1 MTEPA
6 QLILD
11 LPRLE
16 ALGRADFIVGAP
28 NAEAV
33 AWIDRWPDWPR
44 PALAL
49 AGPAGSGKSHLGCV
63 WRKRS
68 DAGMIDGAGLTEAGI
83 EMLATAHRA
92 LVIEAA
98 DAAPERPLLHL
109 HNIAAERGLPL
120 LLIARE
126 PPARWGTALPDLA
139 SRLAALPVARILPP
153 DDGLIAAVLK
163 KLFEE
168 RQVTPQPEALGYL
181 VSHMERSFAAANRL
195 AAAIDALSIARQ
207 RPITVPLVRDVLA
220 LDEAAEPL
228 QG

>member
-1 MTEPA
+1 MTAPA

-16 ALGRADFIVGAP
+16 ALDRADFIVGAP
-28 NAEAV
+28 NAEAA
-33 AWIDRWPDWPR
+33 AWIDSWPDWPR

-49 AGPAGSGKSHLGCV
+49 AGPSRSGKSHLGCV

-68 DAGMIDGAGLTEAGI
+68 GAGMVEGPSLADAEI
-83 EMLATAHRA
+83 ETLAAAHPA
-92 LVIEAA
+92 LVVEAA
-98 DAAPERPLLHL
+98 DIASERPLLHL

-126 PPARWGTALPDLA
+126 APARWGTALPDLA
-139 SRLAALPVARILPP
+139 SRLSALPVARILPP

-163 KLFEE
+163 KLFDE
-168 RQVTPQPEALGYL
+168 RQVTPQPEVLAYL

-207 RPITVPLVRDVLA
+207 RPITVPLVREALA
-220 LDEAAEPL
+220 RDTGELP